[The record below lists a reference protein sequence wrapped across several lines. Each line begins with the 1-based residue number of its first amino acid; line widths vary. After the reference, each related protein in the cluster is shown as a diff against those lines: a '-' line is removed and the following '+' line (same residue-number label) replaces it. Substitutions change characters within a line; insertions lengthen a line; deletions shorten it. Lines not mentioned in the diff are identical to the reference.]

1 MSEVSGYAFDMEADN
16 FYLQSNKVWI
26 IHFKSLD
33 KKREMSLFPFRQS
46 KEECKRLFLEW
57 HNSFGDCPTIVS
69 YNGIGYDH
77 WMLWKHLDIPFHIGK
92 SGHDWLCKEHK
103 CKIVDLYVLSQ
114 FLSPDRPRHSLASWG
129 EELHNSKIDFHD
141 FSKYSEEMRI
151 YCEQDVDL
159 TIDVYYHLRE
169 MASKMYAQMHKAG
182 ATFPSASKA
191 LHKDYYLYSAQAYT
205 GIKFDK
211 EAALKLIAEIDVEMA
226 EIEKDVLPQLPP
238 RKLKEGEKK
247 YYSMPAKP
255 FKKDRSFSSTMEKWI
270 EKHNAKVLEDGKVDV
285 YGKEYEIIG
294 GQLLDV
300 KLPMEIKDGDDIKEW
315 FMERNWS
322 PSMWNFKRDERGKP
336 MRDSK
341 GEVITTSPK
350 IQEGGKIC
358 PNLLKLDG
366 ELPKKIVRFLSLR
379 NRKSVVT
386 GWLNNWR
393 LEFDGRLSAEISGYT
408 PTFRVKH
415 SCITNLP
422 KASPEVVKGYEMRSL
437 FVVDKGMKYVS
448 ADAAALENR
457 TVADYTYKHDNGKF
471 ADLVLN
477 GDSHC
482 YSEDTEIITP
492 VGWKTFGELKAGEF
506 VGQWNNGKIEF
517 VEPTNIVWQD
527 YEGEMISFKNQSVD
541 LLVTPNHR
549 MMFFDARRPEKI
561 RVKYA
566 KDFVGKFNNSLRFH
580 NSGTVV
586 SEGLGLSCAEIGFI
600 VAAQADSSFDGKSY
614 RFEFSKERKIAAFR
628 ELCKQLGICV
638 NETNGKGGATSR
650 FFVHKDKV
658 KFVEN
663 YLSYE
668 KKFTSNLCSMSVDEA
683 RVFIEEVSR
692 WDGTVNTRDA
702 IVFDTTCKESRDVV
716 STVATL
722 AGFKVTDNTY
732 KDRVTSFG
740 TNTLYR
746 SYISKK
752 TQGVNVPV
760 AKKEHYSGKVGC
772 VSVPS
777 TFIVVR
783 RAGKVL
789 VSGNSFNA
797 TIFFP
802 KETEQFDITSAD
814 FNKDDPS
821 FKPWRNKAKIGA
833 YSLAYGASVKKFT
846 KSLDLTEIAG
856 KIAYEN
862 YWNANEGLKMFKE
875 EMEKQWEGVGQKK
888 YIVGKDGRVLSVR
901 SKHLLVNLCGQSLGA
916 TVITYALCFMDNKLG
931 WMEID
936 EMGRPFYKYK
946 GKIVKRLAAF
956 HDQGDFETE
965 PEVAEEVGQLI
976 VQYIKKAGEV
986 LKMQV
991 ELDGEYKVGSNAA
1004 EIH

>member
-1 MSEVSGYAFDMEADN
+1 MREVNGYAFDMEADN
-16 FYLQSNKVWI
+16 FYLQSKTVWI
-26 IHFKSLD
+26 IHLKSLD
-33 KKREMSLFPFRQS
+33 KKRQLTLLPFKDG
-46 KEECKRLFLEW
+46 KEKCKELFLEW
-57 HNSFGDCPTIVS
+57 HQSFGDCPSVVS
-69 YNGIGYDH
+69 YNGVGYDH

-92 SGHDWLCKEHK
+92 GGFDWLDKKYK
-103 CKIVDLYVLSQ
+103 CKIIDLYLLSQ
-114 FLSPDRPRHSLASWG
+114 FLTPDRPRHSLASWG

-151 YCEQDVDL
+151 YCEQDVNL
-159 TIDVYYHLRE
+159 TIDVYEHLRNL
-169 MASKMYAQMHKAG
+169 AAQMYGVMGKAG
-182 ATFPSASKA
+182 ANFTAPSKA

-211 EAALKLIAEIDVEMA
+211 DAAKKLIADIDVEM
-226 EIEKDVLPQLPP
+226 EQIEKEVLPQLPP

-247 YYSMPAKP
+247 YYSIPQKP
-255 FKKDRSFSSTMEKWI
+255 YKKDGSLSATMEKWL
-270 EKHNAKVLEDGKVDV
+270 EKHGAIVQEDGKLLA
-285 YGKEYEIIG
+285 YGKVYDIVG
-294 GQLLDV
+294 GLILDV
-300 KLPMEIKDGDDIKEW
+300 QLPMEIKDGDDIKEW
-315 FMERNWS
+315 FMERSWK

-350 IQEGGKIC
+350 IQEAGKIC

-437 FVVDKGMKYVS
+437 FIVDKGMRYVS

-506 VGQWNNGKIEF
+506 VGQWSNGKIEF

-614 RFEFSKERKIAAFR
+614 RFEFSKERKIVAFR

-638 NETNGKGGATSR
+638 NETNGKGGTTSR
-650 FFVHKDKV
+650 FLVHKDKV

-663 YLSYE
+663 YLSSE
-668 KKFTSNLCSMSVDEA
+668 KKFTSNLCGMSVDEA

-692 WDGTVNTRDA
+692 WDGTVNTRGA
-702 IVFDTTCKESRDVV
+702 VVFDTTCKESRDVV

-740 TNTLYR
+740 TSTLHR

-760 AKKEHYSGKVGC
+760 AKKEHYSGKIGC

-802 KETEQFDITSAD
+802 KETAQFDITSAD

-821 FKPWRNKAKIGA
+821 FKPWRNKAKTGA

-936 EMGRPFYKYK
+936 ELGRPFYNYK
-946 GKIVKRLAAF
+946 GRVVKRLAAF

>member
-1 MSEVSGYAFDMEADN
+1 MAEVSGYAFDMEADN
-16 FYLQSNKVWI
+16 FYLQSKNVWI

-33 KKREMSLFPFRQS
+33 KQRELSLYPFRQG
-46 KEECKRLFLEW
+46 KEECKRLFMDW
-57 HNSFGDCPTIVS
+57 HRSFGDCPTVVS

-77 WMLWKHLDIPFHIGK
+77 WMLWKHLDIAFHIGK
-92 SGHDWLCKEHK
+92 GGNDWLGFKHK

-129 EELHNSKIDFHD
+129 EELHNSKIAFHD

-151 YCEQDVDL
+151 YCEQDVAL
-159 TIDVYYHLRE
+159 TIDVYNHLRRV
-169 MASKMYAQMHKAG
+169 AGHMYGQMSKAG
-182 ATFPSASKA
+182 ATFSSASKA

-211 EAALKLIAEIDVEMA
+211 DAAEKLISDIDVEMA
-226 EIEKDVLPQLPP
+226 GIEREVLPQLPP

-247 YYSMPAKP
+247 HYSIPQKP
-255 FKKDRSFSSTMEKWI
+255 YKKDGSLSATMEKWL
-270 EKHNAKVLEDGKVDV
+270 EKHGAVVQEDGKLLA
-285 YGKEYEIIG
+285 YGKVYDIVG
-294 GQLLDV
+294 GLVLDV
-300 KLPMEIKDGDDIKEW
+300 QLPMEIKDGDDIKEW
-315 FMERNWS
+315 FMERSWK

-350 IQEGGKIC
+350 IQEAGKIC

-437 FVVDKGMKYVS
+437 FIVDKGMRYVS

-477 GDSHC
+477 GDSH
-482 YSEDTEIITP
+482 
-492 VGWKTFGELKAGEF
+492 
-506 VGQWNNGKIEF
+506 
-517 VEPTNIVWQD
+517 
-527 YEGEMISFKNQSVD
+527 
-541 LLVTPNHR
+541 
-549 MMFFDARRPEKI
+549 
-561 RVKYA
+561 
-566 KDFVGKFNNSLRFH
+566 
-580 NSGTVV
+580 
-586 SEGLGLSCAEIGFI
+586 
-600 VAAQADSSFDGKSY
+600 
-614 RFEFSKERKIAAFR
+614 
-628 ELCKQLGICV
+628 
-638 NETNGKGGATSR
+638 
-650 FFVHKDKV
+650 
-658 KFVEN
+658 
-663 YLSYE
+663 
-668 KKFTSNLCSMSVDEA
+668 
-683 RVFIEEVSR
+683 
-692 WDGTVNTRDA
+692 
-702 IVFDTTCKESRDVV
+702 
-716 STVATL
+716 
-722 AGFKVTDNTY
+722 
-732 KDRVTSFG
+732 
-740 TNTLYR
+740 
-746 SYISKK
+746 
-752 TQGVNVPV
+752 
-760 AKKEHYSGKVGC
+760 
-772 VSVPS
+772 
-777 TFIVVR
+777 
-783 RAGKVL
+783 
-789 VSGNSFNA
+789 SFNA

-814 FNKDDPS
+814 FNKDDPN
-821 FKPWRNKAKIGA
+821 FKPWRNKAKTGA

-846 KSLDLTEIAG
+846 KSLDLTETAG
-856 KIAYEN
+856 KTAYEN

-875 EMEKQWEGVGQKK
+875 EMEKQWDGVGQKK

-916 TVITYALCFMDNKLG
+916 TVITYAFCFMDNKLG
-931 WMEID
+931 WLEID

-946 GKIVKRLAAF
+946 GKVVKRLAAF

-965 PEVAEEVGQLI
+965 PEVAEEIGQLI
-976 VQYIKKAGEV
+976 VQCIKKAGEV

>member
-1 MSEVSGYAFDMEADN
+1 MAEVSGYAFDMEADN
-16 FYLQSNKVWI
+16 FYLQSEKVWI

-33 KKREMSLFPFRQS
+33 KQRELSLYPFRQG
-46 KEECKRLFLEW
+46 KEECKRLFMDW
-57 HNSFGDCPTIVS
+57 HNSFGDCPTVVS

-77 WMLWKHLDIPFHIGK
+77 WMLWKHLDIAFHIGK
-92 SGHDWLCKEHK
+92 GGNDWLDFKHK

-151 YCEQDVDL
+151 YCEQDVAL
-159 TIDVYYHLRE
+159 TIDVYNHLRKVAGQ
-169 MASKMYAQMHKAG
+169 MYGQMSKIGASFA
-182 ATFPSASKA
+182 SASKA

-205 GIKFDK
+205 GILFDK
-211 EAALKLIAEIDVEMA
+211 KAAEKLIAEIDVEME
-226 EIEKDVLPQLPP
+226 EIEREVLPQLPP

-247 YYSMPAKP
+247 LYSMPQKP
-255 FKKDRSFSSTMEKWI
+255 YRKDGTLSAIMEKWI
-270 EKHNAKVLEDGKVDV
+270 EKHEGVQKENGKWEF
-285 YGKEYEIIG
+285 YGKDYDIIG
-294 GQLLDV
+294 GQLLDIQ
-300 KLPMEIKDGDDIKEW
+300 LPMEIKDGDDIKEW
-315 FMERNWS
+315 FMQRSWK

-336 MRDSK
+336 MRDAK

-366 ELPKKIVRFLSLR
+366 ELPKRIVRFLSLR

-437 FVVDKGMKYVS
+437 FIVDKGMKYVS

-457 TVADYTYKHDNGKF
+457 TVADYTFKHDNGKF

-492 VGWKTFGELKAGEF
+492 TGWKTFGELKVGEF

-549 MMFFDARRPEKI
+549 MMFFDARRPEKM

-600 VAAQADSSFDGKSY
+600 VAAQADSWFNGKSY
-614 RFEFSKERKIAAFR
+614 SFEFSKERKIVAFR

-638 NETNGKGGATSR
+638 NETNGKGGTTSR

-663 YLSYE
+663 YLSSE

-692 WDGTVNTRDA
+692 WDGTVNRHGA
-702 IVFDTTCKESRDVV
+702 IVFDTTCKESRDIV
-716 STVATL
+716 STVAIL

-732 KDRVTSFG
+732 KDRVTPFG
-740 TNTLYR
+740 LSTLHR
-746 SYISKK
+746 SYISKE

-760 AKKEHYSGKVGC
+760 AKKEHYRGKIGC

-783 RAGKVL
+783 RAGKIL
-789 VSGNSFNA
+789 VSGNSYNA

-802 KETEQFDITSAD
+802 KETAMFDIESPD
-814 FNKDDPS
+814 FDKDDPK
-821 FKPWRNKAKIGA
+821 FKPWRNKAKTGA

-846 KSLDLTEIAG
+846 KSLDLTEQAG
-856 KIAYEN
+856 KVAYEN
-862 YWNANEGLKMFKE
+862 YWNANEGLKKFKE

-931 WMEID
+931 WLQID
-936 EMGRPFYKYK
+936 EMGRPYYNYK
-946 GKIVKRLAAF
+946 GHVVKRLAAF
-956 HDQGDFETE
+956 HDQGDFEAE
-965 PEVAEEVGQLI
+965 PEVAEEIGQLI
-976 VQYIKKAGEV
+976 VDYIKKAGEV
-986 LKMQV
+986 LNMQV
-991 ELDGEYKVGSNAA
+991 ELDGEYKVGANAA